1 MDMEVAKLTLRKVAG
16 RMMMASV
23 LLGFQ
28 ITDAAENL
36 DGESLYTEHC
46 AMCHTAPQDERTPP
60 RDALRSYTA
69 NSIFQALSEGIMRSQ
84 GEALTSAQRTALAE
98 HLAGEAMRQETARQ
112 VQQCEQT
119 MPALDLAQ
127 PSNWN
132 GWGNGLSN
140 PRHQESAGTRINAG
154 NIGELELL
162 WAYGHDNASAARAQ
176 QTVIG
181 EVMFMGSPSGE
192 VRAMDLATGCNY
204 WTYTAPRE
212 VRTAI
217 TVAHADGQ
225 DGPLAVFADT
235 ANTLFVVDATTGEE
249 RWQADVDSHPLAT
262 STGSPVVHDNR
273 IYVPVSSGEVSAAGR
288 PDYHCCTF
296 RGNVAAFDL
305 GSGERVWHTYVMEEA
320 TVVGEN
326 SLGNP
331 FLAPSGAPIWQAPSL
346 DPERGVV
353 YAGTGQNYTRP
364 ASNSSDSVVAFDM
377 VSGDI
382 RWIHQTTPDD
392 AFTMA
397 CALGASH
404 PNCPDAGPDV
414 DIGAPI
420 VATTL
425 SNGQSVVIAGTKGAR
440 VVALDPDA
448 EGEVLWSIRVG
459 RGGALGG
466 IHWGMTFAGDTLYV
480 PVSDRSGM
488 SSDASNRMP
497 GLHAIDMK
505 TGDTIWYEAAPER
518 CSESGGACMD
528 VYSGP
533 ASALDDMVIAT
544 SLNGHLFAH
553 DAQTGEVVWEYDTV
567 RSYETINGVEA
578 QGGAID
584 SSGPVISGDYL
595 IVNSGYATFSQMP
608 GNVVLVFRLP
618 Q

>member
-1 MDMEVAKLTLRKVAG
+1 MGVLKFATQGFARKWVFVG
-16 RMMMASV
+16 V
-23 LLGFQ
+23 LLGVQ
-28 ITDAAENL
+28 LADAAENL

-60 RDALRSYTA
+60 RDALDSYTA

-84 GEALTSAQRTALAE
+84 GEVLTSAQRVALAE
-98 HLAGEAMRQETARQ
+98 HLAGESMRQETARQ
-112 VQQCEQT
+112 LQQCEQDIPVLNLQ
-119 MPALDLAQ
+119 MS
-127 PSNWN
+127 SNWN

-140 PRHQESAGTRINAG
+140 PRYQGSSGTRINAD
-154 NIGELELL
+154 NIDELELL

-181 EVMFMGSPSGE
+181 DVMFMGSPSGE
-192 VRAMDLATGCNY
+192 IRAMDLATGCSY
-204 WTYTAPRE
+204 WRYEAPRE

-217 TVAHADGQ
+217 SIAEADGY
-225 DGPLAVFADT
+225 DDPLAVFADT
-235 ANTLFVVDATTGEE
+235 ANTLFVINARTGEAL
-249 RWQADVDSHPLAT
+249 WQADVDSHPLAT
-262 STGSPVVHDNR
+262 STGSPVVYENR
-273 IYVPVSSGEVSAAGR
+273 IYVPVSSAEVSAAGR

-305 GSGERVWHTYVMEEA
+305 LSGERLWHTYVMEEA

-326 SLGNP
+326 ALGNP

-377 VSGDI
+377 ASGDI

-425 SNGQSVVIAGTKGAR
+425 SNGQSVVVAGTKGAR
-440 VVALDPDA
+440 VIALDPDA
-448 EGEVLWSIRVG
+448 NGETLWSVRVG

-466 IHWGMTFAGDTLYV
+466 IHWGMTFKGDILYV

-488 SSDASNRMP
+488 SNDAQNRQP

-505 TGDTIWYEAAPER
+505 TGETVWYAPAPER
-518 CSESGGACMD
+518 CADSGAACMD
-528 VYSGP
+528 AYSGP

-553 DAQTGEVVWEYDTV
+553 DAETGDVIWEYDTV
-567 RSYETINGVEA
+567 RAYDTINGVEA

>member
-1 MDMEVAKLTLRKVAG
+1 MEAMKFFVQKPVSLFVFLS
-16 RMMMASV
+16 M
-23 LLGFQ
+23 LLVIQ
-28 ITDAAENL
+28 LADAAENL

-60 RDALRSYTA
+60 RDALSSYTA
-69 NSIFQALSEGIMRSQ
+69 NSIFRALSEGIMRSQ
-84 GEALTSAQRTALAE
+84 GEVLTSAQQIALAE
-98 HLAGEAMRQETARQ
+98 HLAGEAMRQETALQ
-112 VQQCEQT
+112 LQQCQQA
-119 MPALDLAQ
+119 MPELNLQAS
-127 PSNWN
+127 SNWN

-140 PRHQESAGTRINAG
+140 PRYQDSTGTRITAE
-154 NIGELELL
+154 NISELELL
-162 WAYGHDNASAARAQ
+162 WAYGHDNASSARAQ
-176 QTVIG
+176 QSVIG
-181 EVMFMGSPSGE
+181 DVMFMGSPSGE
-192 VRAMDLATGCNY
+192 VRAMDLATGCSY
-204 WTYTAPRE
+204 WSYTAPRE

-217 TVAHADGQ
+217 TIAKAGGIESPV
-225 DGPLAVFADT
+225 AVFADT
-235 ANTLFVVDATTGEE
+235 ANTLFVVNARTGEAI
-249 RWQADVDSHPLAT
+249 WQADVDSHPLAT
-262 STGSPVVHDNR
+262 STGSPVVYDNR

-305 GSGERVWHTYVMEEA
+305 ASGERIWQTYVMEEA
-320 TVVGEN
+320 SVVGDN

-331 FLAPSGAPIWQAPSL
+331 FLAPSGAPIWQAPSV
-346 DPERGVV
+346 DPQRGVV

-364 ASNSSDSVVAFDM
+364 ASDSSDSVVAFDM

-382 RWIHQTTPDD
+382 RWIHQTTPND

-414 DIGAPI
+414 DIGAPV

-425 SNGQSVVIAGTKGAR
+425 SNGQSVVVAGTKGAR
-440 VVALDPDA
+440 VVAMNPDA
-448 EGEVLWSIRVG
+448 QGAELWSIRVG

-466 IHWGMTFAGDTLYV
+466 IHWGMTFNGDILYV

-488 SSDASNRMP
+488 SNDATNRMP

-505 TGDTIWYEAAPER
+505 TGETLWYAPAPER
-518 CSESGGACMD
+518 CVESGGACMGA
-528 VYSGP
+528 YSGP
-533 ASALDDMVIAT
+533 ASALDDMIIAS

-553 DAQTGEVVWEYDTV
+553 DAETGDVIWEYDTV
-567 RSYETINGVEA
+567 RPYETINGVEA

-618 Q
+618 R

>member
-1 MDMEVAKLTLRKVAG
+1 MEVTKLSAQKLASRFIL
-16 RMMMASV
+16 ASV
-23 LLGFQ
+23 LFTAQLAV
-28 ITDAAENL
+28 AAENL

-60 RDALRSYTA
+60 RDALSSYTA
-69 NSIFQALSEGIMRSQ
+69 NSIFRALSEGVMRSQ
-84 GEALTSAQRTALAE
+84 GEVLTANQQIALAE

-112 VQQCEQT
+112 ILQCEQD
-119 MPALDLAQ
+119 MPVLDLELS
-127 PSNWN
+127 SNWN

-140 PRHQESAGTRINAG
+140 PRYQGSAGTRINAE
-154 NIGELELL
+154 NIADLELL

-176 QTVIG
+176 QTVIAD
-181 EVMFMGSPSGE
+181 VMFMGSPSGE
-192 VRAMDLATGCNY
+192 VRAMDLVTGCSY
-204 WTYTAPRE
+204 WRFEAPRE

-217 TVAHADGQ
+217 SIADGV

-235 ANTLFVVDATTGEE
+235 ANTLFVVDAKTGEE
-249 RWQADVDSHPLAT
+249 VWQADVDSHPLAT

-273 IYVPVSSGEVSAAGR
+273 IYVPVSSGEVAAAGR

-296 RGNVAAFDL
+296 RGNVASFDL
-305 GSGERVWHTYVMEEA
+305 SSGERLWHSYVMEEA

-353 YAGTGQNYTRP
+353 YVGTGQNYTRP
-364 ASNSSDSVVAFDM
+364 ASNSSDAVVAFDM
-377 VSGDI
+377 ISGDI
-382 RWIHQTTPDD
+382 RWIHQTTPND

-425 SNGQSVVIAGTKGAR
+425 SNGQSVVVAGTKGAR

-448 EGEVLWSIRVG
+448 NGEQLWSIRVG
-459 RGGALGG
+459 RDGALGG
-466 IHWGMTFAGDTLYV
+466 IHWGMTFKDDILYV

-488 SSDASNRMP
+488 SNDAQNRMP

-505 TGDTIWYEAAPER
+505 TGDTLWYAAAPER
-518 CSESGGACMD
+518 CEESGGACMD

-533 ASALDDMVIAT
+533 ASALDDMVIAS

-553 DAQTGEVVWEYDTV
+553 DAQTGEVIWEYDTV